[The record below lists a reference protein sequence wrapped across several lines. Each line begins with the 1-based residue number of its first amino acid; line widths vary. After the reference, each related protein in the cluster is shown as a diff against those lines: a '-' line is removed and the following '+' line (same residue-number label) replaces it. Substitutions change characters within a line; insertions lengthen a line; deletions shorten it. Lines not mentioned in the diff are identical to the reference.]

1 MEFEN
6 LGKEIVGSDGN
17 FLGSFF
23 LSLRTDIGVKLAALR
38 DSIA

>member
-6 LGKEIVGSDGN
+6 LGREMVGSDGN

-23 LSLRTDIGVKLAALR
+23 LSPRTDMGVKLAALR
-38 DSIA
+38 ASMA